1 MQRYNQFHPIL
12 ISDFESSHWQHPA
25 HNHNHYELIY
35 IKRGSGKHIINRN
48 SFDYGKGNIFL
59 LGPQD
64 YHEFD
69 ITETT
74 HFIYLKFTD
83 LYIKS
88 NTHEQKQWV
97 QDMEYLIKNKEVR
110 LSKFNI
116 SAADQNI
123 ADAIYNVI
131 LQLKSSIMQNEG
143 LIYLQIMA
151 LSALLKRNLP
161 EVITNASHATGA
173 KNVEEIFAYIHTNIY
188 NPELIKL
195 KILAARFN
203 TTVNYIGPF
212 FKRNTG
218 ITLRDYIMEYRR
230 NLIQKRL
237 ASYNYSL
244 KEIAS
249 EFGLTDESHLSKLL
263 KNNR

>member
-12 ISDFESSHWQHPA
+12 ISDFESSQWQHPA

-35 IKRGSGKHIINRN
+35 IKSGSGRHIINKN
-48 SFDYGKGNIFL
+48 SFDYSKGDIFL

-69 ITETT
+69 IARIT

-88 NTHEQKQWV
+88 TTHEQKQWV
-97 QDMEYLIKNKEVR
+97 QDMEYLIKNKELR
-110 LSKFNI
+110 LSKFTIN
-116 SAADQNI
+116 AADQNI

-131 LQLKSSIMQNEG
+131 LYLKNNILQNEA

-151 LSALLKRNLP
+151 LSSLLKRNLP
-161 EVITNASHATGA
+161 EIITNASHAAGS
-173 KNVEEIFAYIHTNIY
+173 KNIGEIFAYIHTNIY
-188 NPELIKL
+188 NPELIRL
-195 KILAARFN
+195 KVLAARFN
-203 TTVNYIGPF
+203 TTTNYIGPF

-218 ITLRDYIMEYRR
+218 ITLRDYILGYRK

-237 ASYNYSL
+237 DSRNYSL
-244 KEIAS
+244 KEITS
-249 EFGLTDESHLSKLL
+249 EFNLTDESHLFKLL
-263 KNNR
+263 KNK